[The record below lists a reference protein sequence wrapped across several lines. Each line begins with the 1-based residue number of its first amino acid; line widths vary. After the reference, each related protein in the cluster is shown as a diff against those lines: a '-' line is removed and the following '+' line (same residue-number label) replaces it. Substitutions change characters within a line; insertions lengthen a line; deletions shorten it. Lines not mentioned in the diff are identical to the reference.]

1 MNANSLTFTETLKYL
16 EVVTINMN
24 SNNKDIE
31 RLLNSLKQ
39 DTYYRK
45 HNLEGLE
52 YLENDEN
59 NVNIKTMY
67 YPGSYYDLTPIF
79 LLDSCHEF
87 YYQDQEKI
95 VKPIES
101 ALNSLEENGIIDELK
116 KVSHIRH
123 EMPSIHEFNFSINNQ
138 DKKLY
143 LQEKSDVIQELMP
156 CIKDVD
162 IIDIDLIYAAGSLV
176 TEEMLE
182 KAKSGCLILHLPGI
196 GYDEDYPE
204 LNFVDYRIK
213 SHDWAEKYGL
223 SKVIFPKGLF
233 PHFECYRKK

>member
-1 MNANSLTFTETLKYL
+1 MNANSLTVTETFKYL

-59 NVNIKTMY
+59 NFNIKTMY

-79 LLDSCHEF
+79 VLDSCHEF
-87 YYQDQEKI
+87 YYQDKDRI

-101 ALNSLEENGIIDELK
+101 ALEYLEKNSIIDELEE
-116 KVSHIRH
+116 VTPIGH
-123 EMPSIHEFNFSINNQ
+123 EVPSVREFNFSINDQ
-138 DKKLY
+138 HKKLY
-143 LQEKSDVIQELMP
+143 LQEESDVTQELMD
-156 CIKDVD
+156 CIEDVN
-162 IIDIDLIYAAGSLV
+162 LIYAAGSLV
-176 TEEMLE
+176 TEEMLQ

-196 GYDEDYPE
+196 GYNRDNPD
-204 LNFVDYRIK
+204 LNMVDYRIK
-213 SHDWAEKYGL
+213 SHDRAEKYGL
-223 SKVIFPKGLF
+223 SKVIFPEGLF
-233 PHFECYRKK
+233 PHFECYIKK

>member
-1 MNANSLTFTETLKYL
+1 MKIDKET
-16 EVVTINMN
+16 
-24 SNNKDIE
+24 IE
-31 RLLNSLKQ
+31 KLLNASQQ

-52 YLENDEN
+52 YLENN
-59 NVNIKTMY
+59 FNIEKMY

-79 LLDSCHEF
+79 ILDSCHEF
-87 YYQDQEKI
+87 YYQDKDRI

-101 ALNSLEENGIIDELK
+101 ALKFLEENGIIDELK

-123 EMPSIHEFNFSINNQ
+123 EVPSIHEFNFSINNQ
-138 DKKLY
+138 HKKLY

-162 IIDIDLIYAAGSLV
+162 LIYAAGSLV

-182 KAKSGCLILHLPGI
+182 KAKRGCLILHLPGI
-196 GYDEDYPE
+196 GYSEDCPE
-204 LNFVDYRIK
+204 LNFVDYRIQ
-213 SHDWAEKYGL
+213 SHDRAEKYGL

-233 PHFECYRKK
+233 PEFECYTKK